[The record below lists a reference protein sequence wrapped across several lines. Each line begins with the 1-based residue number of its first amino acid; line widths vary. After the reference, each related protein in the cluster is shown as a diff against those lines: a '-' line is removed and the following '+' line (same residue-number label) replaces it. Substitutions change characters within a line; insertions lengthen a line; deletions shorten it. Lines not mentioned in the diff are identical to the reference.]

1 MYRILIADSLDPAGL
16 ELLREAGAEVRVVTA
31 EEKPRLA
38 EILPEYDALVVRSS
52 TQVTADLM
60 RAGKRLRV
68 VGRAGIGVDNV
79 DVAAA
84 TELGILVVNAP
95 TANLVSAT
103 EHTFALL
110 FALARKVPIADASM
124 KEGKWDRKIT
134 GLELQGKTI
143 GIIGFGRIGQK
154 VASRALAFDLKV
166 LAYDPFLD
174 AAAARRLEVDLLPL
188 EELLAQSDVITF
200 HTPLTDQTRN
210 LLNRERIALM
220 KKGALVVNVGR
231 GGVVD
236 EAALLEALESGH
248 LGGAALDVF
257 AEEPPKDLTLV
268 RHPKVVATPHLGAQT
283 REAQERIS
291 TETAEMLLA
300 ALSGSLAVA
309 AVNLPFRAAGPRVE
323 PYMELGE
330 TLGRMASQLLG
341 TGPQRLQV
349 DLWGIEETFRVPVT
363 MAVLM
368 GVLCTFLRDSMV
380 NYVNAERLA
389 EARNIEVVRSTH
401 TAVEAD
407 YPSLVGVTLSG
418 GGKTVELAGTLFGE
432 RDLRVVRIG
441 GFRLEFRPQGRL
453 LFVENLDVPG
463 VVGKVGTMLADAG
476 INIAD
481 IHLARTDRVGAS
493 GEREAMAVL
502 RVDQELPDALVD
514 QLAEIGVVRS
524 ARRVDLTRR

>member
-16 ELLREAGAEVRVVTA
+16 VLLKESGAEVHVVTA

-38 EILPEYDALVVRSS
+38 EILADYDALVVRSS
-52 TQVTADLM
+52 TQVTAELM
-60 RAGKRLRV
+60 RAGKRLKV

-110 FALARKVPIADASM
+110 FALARKIPFADASM

-134 GLELQGKTI
+134 GLELQDKAI

-154 VASRALAFDLKV
+154 VAARARAFDMKV

-174 AAAARRLEVDLLPL
+174 AAAARRLEVDLVPL

-210 LLNRERIALM
+210 LLNRERIATM
-220 KKGALVVNVGR
+220 KKGALVINVGR

-248 LGGAALDVF
+248 LGGAGLDVF

-268 RHPKVVATPHLGAQT
+268 RHSKVVATPHLGAQT

-309 AVNLPFRAAGPRVE
+309 AVNLPFRAAGPRVQ
-323 PYMELGE
+323 PFMELGE

-341 TGPQRLQV
+341 AGPQRLEV
-349 DLWGIEETFRVPVT
+349 DLWGIEEAVRVPVT

-401 TAVEAD
+401 TAEAD

-432 RDLRVVRIG
+432 RDPRVVRIG
-441 GFRLEFRPQGRL
+441 GFRLEFRPEGRL
-453 LFVENLDVPG
+453 LFVENMDVPG
-463 VVGKVGTMLADAG
+463 VVGKVGTLLANAG

-502 RVDQELPDALVD
+502 RVDQELPDNLVS
-514 QLAEIGVVRS
+514 QLAEIGVVGS
-524 ARRVDLTRR
+524 ARRVDLGRR